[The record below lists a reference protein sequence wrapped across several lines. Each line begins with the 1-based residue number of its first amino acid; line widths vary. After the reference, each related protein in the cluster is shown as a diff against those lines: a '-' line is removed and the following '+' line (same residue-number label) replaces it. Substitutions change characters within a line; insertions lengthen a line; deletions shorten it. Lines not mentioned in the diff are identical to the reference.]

1 MNLMKTLLDTLQGG
15 TKYLEQ
21 RGVEEARLNMEYLL
35 AQVLQCERM
44 DLYLDFDRLMLEEEL
59 IPLRDL
65 LRRRGERQPLQHLL
79 GSVDFCDR
87 SFASDARALIPRP
100 ETEELV
106 GIIISRFAG
115 DRQPAAVADVG
126 CGSGVIG
133 LSLGLEW
140 QHSTVT
146 LTDLSADALALAR
159 ENAERLA
166 LDSQRLCFI
175 EGDLLAGI
183 QEVFDLVVANLPYVG
198 TGDIS
203 GLAPE
208 LRHDPVQALDG
219 GVSGTEI
226 IERLVRELPGKMS
239 PGGMLA
245 LEVGEGQGEDLAGMM
260 SAAGFNECDLVKD
273 ITGISRFILATC

>member
-1 MNLMKTLLDTLQGG
+1 MKTLLDTLQGG

-21 RGVEEARLNMEYLL
+21 RGVDEARLNMEYLL

-59 IPLRDL
+59 LPLRDL
-65 LRRRGERQPLQHLL
+65 LRRRGEREPLQHLL

-87 SFASDARALIPRP
+87 SFTSDARALIPRP

-106 GIIISRFAG
+106 GILISRFTK
-115 DRQPAAVADVG
+115 DRQPAAVVDVG

-140 QHSTVT
+140 EHSTVT
-146 LTDLSADALALAR
+146 LADLSADALALAS

-166 LDSQRLCFI
+166 IDLQRVCFI
-175 EGDLLAGI
+175 ESDLLAGI
-183 QEVFDLVVANLPYVG
+183 SGAFDLVVANLPYVS

-219 GVSGTEI
+219 GVIGTEI
-226 IERLVRELPGKMS
+226 IERLVQEVPEKML

-245 LEVGEGQGEDLAGMM
+245 LEVGEGQGEGLAAMM

-273 ITGISRFILATC
+273 VTGISRFILATC